1 MATSSQLGEAHV
13 PIRATMDK
21 LDGDLAKARSKIGA
35 SIDKIV
41 GNLQTVGAVA
51 LSGVGVA
58 AGVIAGVGAAL
69 SKVTIDA
76 APVEGIADAFDG
88 LADSAGVG
96 GKAMLEAL
104 RKGSSGMVAN
114 RDLMRSFNDAASL
127 VSLSFAQQLPDA
139 MQYLSKV
146 SAATGEDMGYLMDSL
161 VKGVGRLSPPILDNL
176 KIQVSLAE
184 ATARAAEMF
193 GVEESALDKAQV
205 QAGMMSISLEKLAAN
220 TAAMPDATQ
229 NAAAKMA
236 QMKATF
242 QNTKDQIGMAFL
254 PVLDT
259 VMGVFGKLAEKY
271 TPVLTRAI
279 EKIAPV
285 IAKIVEAVD
294 NFVFGLENGQTPISA
309 FASLIGGLFPPEV
322 ANQIV
327 TFAMRLQEFGA
338 RLWEVLQPVAEF
350 IMDNVQLSD
359 VLAGVGVAIAT
370 LVIPAIGSMIAAV
383 APVIGTFLAV
393 VAVVALL
400 RAAWENDFLGIRTAL
415 TEFWENK
422 AKPAFTEL
430 AAWLKEHVPAAIAK
444 LKDIWDNQ
452 LLPALSAVW
461 EYLSKKVFP
470 VLKTIAEFVGAVLGV
485 AFRLYAQLMKDVV
498 IPAIVSLYE
507 WFSDKLGPVIKTV
520 SDWLGTK
527 LKPAFDEIWKVMER
541 ILGRVQKLTTAL
553 QNLDVAK
560 VFKPGSPT
568 PFEMGLRGIDK
579 AMGTLSGRTLPQFSA
594 RLELLPEVPGVTG
607 FVTGGDTR
615 TQLDTSA
622 LEKKIDMLGMQL
634 PLAFRDA
641 VLGLTR

>member
-13 PIRATMDK
+13 PIRATLDK
-21 LDGDLAKARSKIGA
+21 LDGDMAKARSKIGA

-41 GNLQTVGAVA
+41 GNLQTVGGVA
-51 LSGVGVA
+51 LSGIGVAGGAIAGVA
-58 AGVIAGVGAAL
+58 AVL
-69 SKVTIDA
+69 SKVTIDS
-76 APVEGIADAFDG
+76 APVQGIADAFDG

-96 GKAMLEAL
+96 GKAMLKAL
-104 RKGSSGMVAN
+104 QEGSAGMVAN
-114 RDLMRSFNDAASL
+114 RDLMQSFNKAASL
-127 VSLSFAQQLPDA
+127 VSLDFAQQLPDA
-139 MQYLSKV
+139 MKYMGKV
-146 SAATGEDMGYLMDSL
+146 SAATGEDMGYLLDSL
-161 VKGVGRLSPPILDNL
+161 VTGVGRLSPNILDNL
-176 KIQVSLAE
+176 QIQVSLAE

-242 QNTKDQIGMAFL
+242 QNTKDQVGMAFL
-254 PVLDT
+254 PVMNSVL
-259 VMGVFGKLAEKY
+259 GVFGELAEKY
-271 TPVLTRAI
+271 APVLVGAI

-285 IAKIVEAVD
+285 VAEIAGAVGD
-294 NFVFGLENGQTPISA
+294 FVLGLANGESPMSA
-309 FASLIGGLFPPEV
+309 FASLIGELFPPDV
-322 ANQIV
+322 ATNIMAFVMQ
-327 TFAMRLQEFGA
+327 LQEFGA

-383 APVIGTFLAV
+383 APLIGTFLAV
-393 VAVVALL
+393 VAVVAAL

-498 IPAIVSLYE
+498 IPAIVSFYKWISE
-507 WFSDKLGPVIKTV
+507 KLEPVIKIV
-520 SDWLGTK
+520 ANALDGK
-527 LKPAFDEIWKVMER
+527 LKPAFDGIWKATEKALEW
-541 ILGRVQKLTTAL
+541 IQKLTTAL
-553 QNLDVAK
+553 KNMDVAK

-568 PFEMGLRGIDK
+568 PFETGLRGIQG
-579 AMGTLSGRTLPQFSA
+579 AMKDLSGRTLPQFSA